1 LRWYK
6 LASEVNGNALQWI
19 DQNRKDSFF
28 AWIHYSDPHYP
39 YNVHDVLPDMEVLVN
54 GEAAAQFAIVKH
66 ERNRLKVVLNPGLTV
81 LEFRPLAVS
90 HGNAHINKVSI
101 SSRRGID
108 LKLKGELPDG
118 ERRAEKHAWK
128 GYTHAEITNNNEGPV
143 QVIIDLRGKVY
154 QPLDTIRWHYTRE
167 VQYMD
172 RFVGEVWK
180 KLEEWDL
187 KKNTVVAITADHGES
202 LGEHNKIGHLFPLY
216 TEIIHVP
223 FILYAPWPARSAEV
237 SQLVNHQDILPTVLS
252 LLRIDPGIKLQGYN
266 LKSQLDWH
274 PLGRLW
280 SSKRTRT
287 FCSTYAPQGKSNSFA
302 VIEESLKVIKT
313 RQTGGWRW
321 EAYDLKNDPSELNDF
336 MKAGIPQELNSRIS
350 GLQQLLNEFAS
361 EAEQAHTNRKVPKLD
376 ENQLEM
382 LKDLGYIAN

>member
-1 LRWYK
+1 
-6 LASEVNGNALQWI
+6 
-19 DQNRKDSFF
+19 
-28 AWIHYSDPHYP
+28 
-39 YNVHDVLPDMEVLVN
+39 
-54 GEAAAQFAIVKH
+54 
-66 ERNRLKVVLNPGLTV
+66 
-81 LEFRPLAVS
+81 
-90 HGNAHINKVSI
+90 
-101 SSRRGID
+101 
-108 LKLKGELPDG
+108 
-118 ERRAEKHAWK
+118 
-128 GYTHAEITNNNEGPV
+128 
-143 QVIIDLRGKVY
+143 
-154 QPLDTIRWHYTRE
+154 
-167 VQYMD
+167 
-172 RFVGEVWK
+172 
-180 KLEEWDL
+180 
-187 KKNTVVAITADHGES
+187 
-202 LGEHNKIGHLFPLY
+202 
-216 TEIIHVP
+216 VP

-280 SSKRTRT
+280 SAKRTRT